1 MSEQNMD
8 RSAAFDA
15 AIMLYCLELHAQGGP
30 TPEQWARLPEFSQ
43 VLAERADVMLFGGGK
58 KGEAADM
65 FNKTC
70 FAVACLS
77 FVPGGITFMG
87 RHYESSAGEM
97 EVVDE

>member
-1 MSEQNMD
+1 MNEQNLD
-8 RSAAFDA
+8 SRSIAFNA
-15 AIMLYCLELHAQGGP
+15 AIMLNCMSLESSGGP
-30 TPEQWARLPEFSQ
+30 TPEQWASIQEFSQ

-77 FVPGGITFMG
+77 FTPGGIDFMG
-87 RHYESSAGEM
+87 QHYESKVSET
-97 EVVDE
+97 